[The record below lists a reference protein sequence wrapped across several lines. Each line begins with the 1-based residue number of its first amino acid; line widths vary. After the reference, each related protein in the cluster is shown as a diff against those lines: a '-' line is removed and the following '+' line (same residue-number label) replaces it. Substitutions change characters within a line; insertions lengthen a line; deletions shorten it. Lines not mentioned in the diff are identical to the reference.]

1 MCVNAF
7 LDPCVDTHISDSR
20 AGGAGGGG
28 ADAAVGGPPAVTGR
42 GGERRVG
49 DAGRRVLLP
58 GERGALRLGA
68 APAAALRFRLHLG
81 PVREG
86 QGGQGEEPLS
96 SAGPARVVSAWGAA
110 LGGLGLRVLPGL
122 AECFLQAG
130 FTRPPAVAAAASSEA
145 LARAGAECFR
155 GTRHCGVLATWLWLD
170 PSWSEET

>member
-1 MCVNAF
+1 MGTQ
-7 LDPCVDTHISDSR
+7 VDVSSCLGSEAR
-20 AGGAGGGG
+20 SAL
-28 ADAAVGGPPAVTGR
+28 GPPP
-42 GGERRVG
+42 
-49 DAGRRVLLP
+49 L
-58 GERGALRLGA
+58 
-68 APAAALRFRLHLG
+68 LRFVFVFTLG
-81 PVREG
+81 LYVKVR
-86 QGGQGEEPLS
+86 GGQGEEPLS